1 MENINTDEIKY
12 RKTKLVK
19 SKNGTEYRRLY
30 YAHEEVEQIP
40 ENVLPKQEVKNHYI
54 KTVSKNG
61 KTYYKHPPDLY
72 KELHTKNYEQN
83 KDKICRRIFI
93 KNLKTARRSPH
104 DASILFYKLS
114 EQEVEAIRDER
125 IMDLDDEK
133 IKESLGELYNKI
145 IERISIV
152 NSNN

>member
-1 MENINTDEIKY
+1 MEDNNPNIIY
-12 RKTKLVK
+12 RKTKLVT
-19 SKNGTEYRRLY
+19 SKNNTQYRRLY
-30 YAHEEVEQIP
+30 YANEEVEQIP

-61 KTYYKHPPDLY
+61 KTYCKHPPDLY

-125 IMDLDDEK
+125 IKDLDDEK

>member
-125 IMDLDDEK
+125 IKDVDDEK

-145 IERISIV
+145 IERVSIV
-152 NSNN
+152 DTNN

>member
-1 MENINTDEIKY
+1 MEDNNPNIIY

-61 KTYYKHPPDLY
+61 KTYYKHPTELY
-72 KELHTKNYEQN
+72 KELHRKNYE
-83 KDKICRRIFI
+83 KTKEKKCRQIFLR
-93 KNLKTARRSPH
+93 NLKKTTRAPH
-104 DASILFYKLS
+104 DKSILYYELT
-114 EQEVEAIRDER
+114 EEEVQKIREER
-125 IMDLDDEK
+125 ITNDPAN
-133 IKESLGELYNKI
+133 KESLRKI
-145 IERISIV
+145 YDTIIDKIRTLKK
-152 NSNN
+152 

>member
-61 KTYYKHPPDLY
+61 KTYYKHPTELY
-72 KELHTKNYEQN
+72 KELHRKNYE
-83 KDKICRRIFI
+83 KTKEKKCRQIFLR
-93 KNLKTARRSPH
+93 NLKKTTRAPH
-104 DASILFYKLS
+104 DKSILYYELT
-114 EQEVEAIRDER
+114 EEEVEMIRKER
-125 IMDLDDEK
+125 IENDPDN
-133 IKESLGELYNKI
+133 KESLRKI
-145 IERISIV
+145 YDTIIDKIRTLKK
-152 NSNN
+152 